1 MHRALFNMNNLPQ
14 QISQLRR
21 EYMHTS
27 LDESNVYHEPF
38 RQFRAWF
45 DEAVRAEIPEANAMH
60 LATCSAEGR
69 PSGRIVLLKD
79 LDERGFVFFT
89 NYQSRKGEQMA
100 ENPHAA
106 LTFFW
111 GGLERQVR
119 AEGMTEKIDPAASDA
134 YFATRPLGAQIGAWA
149 SPQSKVIA
157 NRKILE
163 DAVRMQE
170 QKFGTATPARPPHWG
185 GYRLLPV
192 LVEFWQGRESRLH
205 DRIVYELQADGTWQ
219 IVRLAP

>member
-1 MHRALFNMNNLPQ
+1 MSNLQ
-14 QISQLRR
+14 AQVAQLRR
-21 EYMHTS
+21 EYMHAS
-27 LDESNVYHEPF
+27 LDESSVYHEPF
-38 RQFRAWF
+38 RQFRTWF
-45 DEAVRAEIPEANAMH
+45 DEALRAELPEANAMH
-60 LATCSAEGR
+60 LATCSAAGR

-89 NYQSRKGEQMA
+89 NYQSRKGVQMG

-111 GGLERQVR
+111 GALERQVR
-119 AEGMTEKIDPAASDA
+119 IEGMIEKIDAAASDE

-149 SPQSKVIA
+149 SPQSRVIN
-157 NRKILE
+157 NRNELE
-163 DAVRMQE
+163 AAVKQME
-170 QKFGTATPARPPHWG
+170 QKLGTNPPARPPHWG
-185 GYRLLPV
+185 GYRLIPV

-205 DRIVYELQADGTWQ
+205 DRIVYELQADGNWQ